1 MDKPAK
7 RPRTP
12 PATTAHLTIGVVAR
26 RAGVGIDTIRYYE
39 REGLLPPPLRRASGY
54 RDYGNDTVERLR
66 FIRRAKDLGFTL
78 EEIRE
83 LLALSSDRER
93 GVRDVKGRAEAKLAA
108 VDDRI
113 RELQRVRRG
122 LQQLI
127 AACPGHGPLE
137 HCPILRTLGGE
148 DRP

>member
-1 MDKPAK
+1 MKTPA
-7 RPRTP
+7 
-12 PATTAHLTIGVVAR
+12 PAPHLTVGALAR

-54 RDYGNDTVERLR
+54 RDYGGDTLERLR
-66 FIRRAKDLGFTL
+66 FIRRAKEHGFSL
-78 EEIRE
+78 QEIRE

-93 GVRDVKGRAEAKLAA
+93 GVRDVKRRAEARLAGISA
-108 VDDRI
+108 RI
-113 RELQRVRRG
+113 RELQRMRRG

-137 HCPILRTLGGE
+137 HCPILRALGGE
-148 DRP
+148 DCA